1 MTSPDTSFDFERP
14 DRFTTGT
21 VGAPGQRVFYLQAR
35 QGRELVTLKTEKEQ
49 VRALGEHLSGM
60 LEKLPEGGRA
70 AGETELIEPI
80 EPVWAVASIGVGYDE
95 PKDRIVIVIRQ
106 VIEEEDAEPATARF
120 AITRAQAAAF
130 VERTR
135 QLMDASRKICPLCN
149 LAIDPGGHLCPRR
162 NGHAAVSG

>member
-1 MTSPDTSFDFERP
+1 MTPPDASFDFERP
-14 DRFTTGT
+14 DRFTTGA
-21 VGAPGQRVFYLQAR
+21 VGEPGQRVFYLQAR
-35 QGRELVTLKTEKEQ
+35 QGRQLVTLKTEKEQ
-49 VRALGEHLSGM
+49 VRALGEHLAT
-60 LEKLPEGGRA
+60 LIEKLPEGGRA
-70 AGETELIEPI
+70 IGDVALIEPI

-149 LAIDPGGHLCPRR
+149 LAIDPGGHVCPRR
-162 NGHAAVSG
+162 NGHVAVSG